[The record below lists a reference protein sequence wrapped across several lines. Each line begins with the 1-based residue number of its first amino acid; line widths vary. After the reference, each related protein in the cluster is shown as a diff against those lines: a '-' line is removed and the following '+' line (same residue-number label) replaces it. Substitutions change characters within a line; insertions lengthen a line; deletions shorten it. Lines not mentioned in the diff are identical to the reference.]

1 MLKRTSLLF
10 ILISLVL
17 YTNQLQSTQAAI
29 PAIAPGIHLSI
40 NGENVKTDYEAYIV
54 TATQT
59 AYVPIRFVTEGLG
72 GTVSWDKVKQQ
83 VTIHSNDQ
91 QEIVLTMG
99 SNVAYLNGEMK
110 VLSNAPQITTP
121 RAMVPVRFV
130 SEVLGATVDATKSS
144 DGILNV
150 NITMGK

>member
-40 NGENVKTDYEAYIV
+40 NGEKVETDYEAYIV
-54 TATQT
+54 RATQT
-59 AYVPIRFVTEGLG
+59 AYVPIRFVAEGLG

-83 VTIHSNDQ
+83 ITIHSKDQ
-91 QEIVLTMG
+91 KEIILTID
-99 SNVAYLNGEMK
+99 SKVAYVNGETK
-110 VLSNAPQITTP
+110 ILSNAPQMTTP
-121 RAMVPVRFV
+121 RVMVPVRFV
-130 SEVLGATVDATKSS
+130 SEVMGAQVHAYKDTDDVEHIDIKW
-144 DGILNV
+144 
-150 NITMGK
+150 

>member
-40 NGENVKTDYEAYIV
+40 NGEKVETDYEAYIV
-54 TATQT
+54 RATQT

-83 VTIHSNDQ
+83 ITIHSKDQ
-91 QEIVLTMG
+91 KEIILTIDSKVAYVNG
-99 SNVAYLNGEMK
+99 ETKILSNV
-110 VLSNAPQITTP
+110 PQMTTP
-121 RAMVPVRFV
+121 RVMVPVRFV
-130 SEVLGATVDATKSS
+130 SEVMGAQIHAYKDTDDVEHIDIKW
-144 DGILNV
+144 
-150 NITMGK
+150 